1 MTDGTL
7 LEAFQTEFP
16 AYEQP
21 PLGQRRA
28 LFFSGMYGS
37 EITEV
42 IAAYRCV
49 RVSWRLKQAR
59 LGQ

>member
-1 MTDGTL
+1 M
-7 LEAFQTEFP
+7 LEAFETEFP

-49 RVSWRLKQAR
+49 RVLSWRLKQVQ